1 MSTVSKVIVLTG
13 RQTDTQTLQKYDLTL
28 ACWMYKYIEQFLIS
42 DINIDMNL
50 VHCVLKCLLCNMS
63 ILQIQSV
70 EVRVSF
76 HLHK

>member
-1 MSTVSKVIVLTG
+1 
-13 RQTDTQTLQKYDLTL
+13 
-28 ACWMYKYIEQFLIS
+28 MYKYIEQFLIS